1 MDELRDIQKTNSIS
15 RFIDGQVVKTN
26 PFGNNRAGERVYRR
40 AERLVAG
47 LYLLTNHI
55 SSDESVR
62 AKVRTDATD
71 LLTQTLSLRDEMRS
85 PQSGNY
91 QNLQSTV
98 RELISLVRI
107 LAVSGFVSTQNAGI
121 MIEALDE
128 LGVYLNASQKSIL
141 AESVSLSREDLI
153 DVRGSF
159 AQHTNTRPVKD
170 IKDTG
175 EIKDTGNVTDNR
187 KMSVSIRQTEGQS
200 SLRAQSIVEVLRSGG
215 SLGIKDIVSNLPE
228 YSEKMIQRELAV
240 LVGGGTVK
248 KQGLKRWSK
257 YSVAA

>member
-1 MDELRDIQKTNSIS
+1 MDEQRDIQKTNSIS

-26 PFGNNRAGERVYRR
+26 PFGNNRAGQRVYRR
-40 AERLVAG
+40 AERIVAG

-62 AKVRTDATD
+62 AKVRSDATD

-91 QNLQSTV
+91 HMLQSTV

-107 LAVSGFVSTQNAGI
+107 LAVSGFVSTQNASI

-153 DVRGSF
+153 DVRSSF
-159 AQHTNTRPVKD
+159 VQHTNTRLVKD
-170 IKDTG
+170 IRDTG
-175 EIKDTGNVTDNR
+175 AIKDTGNQKDSQ
-187 KMSVSIRQTEGQS
+187 KLSVNLGQAEGQT
-200 SLRAQSIVEVLRSGG
+200 SLRAQSIIEVLRSGG
-215 SLGIKDIVSNLPE
+215 SLGIRDIVSNLPE
-228 YSEKMIQRELAV
+228 YSEKMIQRELVV
-240 LVGGGTVK
+240 LVNGGSVK

-257 YSVAA
+257 YSVA